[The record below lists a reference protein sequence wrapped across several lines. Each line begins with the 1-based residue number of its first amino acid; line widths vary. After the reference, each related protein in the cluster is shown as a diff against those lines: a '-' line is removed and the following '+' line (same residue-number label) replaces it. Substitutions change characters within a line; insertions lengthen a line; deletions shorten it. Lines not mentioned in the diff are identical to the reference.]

1 MIDYGHYIDEP
12 VPSGEGVVTVGPG
25 ERLEDVFILRP
36 GSSALPYD
44 RIVAMEGAEVR
55 VCVIVMPGTDA
66 EVPLRVDLA
75 GENASVRLGGAYLCG
90 GRETVS
96 FRTELRHRVGHCVS
110 DQLFNGIAGG
120 DAHAEFHGRIVVAPD
135 AQKTEAYQTNH
146 NIVVSDTARVDTK
159 PQLEIYADDVK
170 CTHGATVGSLNADEQ
185 FYMRSRG
192 IPEKEARILQM
203 ISFIT
208 PVLEMISDPG
218 QREEVAAEIEKNIRA
233 I

>member
-1 MIDYGHYIDEP
+1 MIDCGHYVDEP
-12 VPSGEGVVTVGPG
+12 VPSGEGVVVVGAG
-25 ERLEDVFILRP
+25 ERLDDVFILRP

-44 RIVAMEGAEVR
+44 RIVAMEGSEVK

-66 EVPLRVDLA
+66 GVPLRVDLA
-75 GENASVRLGGAYLCG
+75 GENASVKLGGAYLCG
-90 GRETVS
+90 GGESVS

-110 DQLFNGIAGG
+110 EQLFNGIAGG
-120 DAHAEFHGRIVVAPD
+120 NSRAEFHGRIVVAPD

-170 CTHGATVGSLNADEQ
+170 CTHGSTVGSLNADEQ

-208 PVLEMISDPG
+208 PVLDMISDSG
-218 QREEVAAEIEKNIRA
+218 KREEIAAEIERNVRA